1 MPPAEALIWGF
12 WFLSLLRPLWRGS
25 HPPLQGFPDPCM
37 DPEPTPGRSHGQVD
51 RAGHEDFLVCSLT
64 VIYAFGGQAGAALWV
79 LWETRLTAALSSLG
93 HHVLARTCTGRLSWG
108 LFSLSTPLLANARVA
123 GFSRWMKDPGM
134 ALISFSFPP
143 QDCCSPPASLLP
155 QLPPSHT
162 ALCPFAHSHCLRALT
177 TVRGHLAW
185 LVPWLLLSP

>member
-93 HHVLARTCTGRLSWG
+93 HHVLARTCSGRLSWG
-108 LFSLSTPLLANARVA
+108 LFSLSTPLLAIARVA
-123 GFSRWMKDPGM
+123 GFSRWMKDPGG
-134 ALISFSFPP
+134 
-143 QDCCSPPASLLP
+143 QRLP
-155 QLPPSHT
+155 CVQTGTCLHGGWGEAGPSQAWKRRKEIIKTSTEIGKHT
-162 ALCPFAHSHCLRALT
+162 RWH
-177 TVRGHLAW
+177 
-185 LVPWLLLSP
+185 